1 MFFHSELMHVNSEQ
15 SRNKVLLILR
25 HAKSSWKNKKV
36 IDHDRPLNKRGRKEA
51 IKMGEYLK
59 NIDLMPDTI
68 ITSSAL
74 RAIET
79 TTLVCRKSGY
89 NGLVEVNFSFHEGNT
104 TSYIQAISNSHEDKD
119 RLLIVGHN
127 PTLEELISMLTN
139 KTVRLPTCTL
149 VQIKL
154 NVTSWNNVIHHSKL
168 KPEVAHIWRR
178 KKVKEE

>member
-1 MFFHSELMHVNSEQ
+1 MHVNREQ
-15 SRNKVLLILR
+15 NRNKVLLILR
-25 HAKSSWKNKKV
+25 HAKSSWKNKKLN
-36 IDHDRPLNKRGRKEA
+36 DHDRPLNKRGRKEA

-59 NIDLMPDTI
+59 NMDLMPDTI

-79 TTLVCRKSGY
+79 TTLLCRQGGY
-89 NGLVEVNFSFHEGNT
+89 NGIVEVNFSFLEGNT
-104 TSYIQAISNSHEDKD
+104 TSYLQSISTSHEDKD

-127 PTLEELISMLTN
+127 PALEQLITTLTN

-154 NVTSWNNVIHHSKL
+154 NVASWNTMLHNSGS
-168 KPEVAHIWRR
+168 KPEIVTIWRP
-178 KKVKEE
+178 KKVDQE